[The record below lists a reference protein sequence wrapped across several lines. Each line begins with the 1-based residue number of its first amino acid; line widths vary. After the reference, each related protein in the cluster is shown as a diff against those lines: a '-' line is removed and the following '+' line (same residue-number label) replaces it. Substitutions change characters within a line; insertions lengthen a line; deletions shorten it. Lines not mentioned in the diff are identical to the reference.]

1 MRSDMI
7 KRGDA
12 RAAHRSLLR
21 ATGVGDSDWD
31 KPFIAICN
39 SHVDIIPGHVHL
51 QAVGNY
57 VKECVR
63 AAGGV
68 PFLFNTIGVDDGIA
82 MGHAGMKYS
91 LPSRELIADSV
102 ETMIQAHCFDAM
114 ICIPN
119 CDKIVPGMFMGAM
132 RVNIPTIFVSGG
144 PMEAGRTASGQV
156 VDLIDA
162 FVAGAKK
169 QNGQL
174 SAEELEEIEKA
185 ACPTCGSCSGMFT
198 ANSMNC
204 LAEAIGLALPGNG
217 TILATSADRKALFE
231 RAARRVVA
239 MARDFAR
246 LGAGHGRLPREI
258 GSPAAFDNAMILD
271 MAMGGSTNTVL
282 HILAIAHEAGV
293 PFDLERIDALSRR
306 TPNICKVSP
315 SSHYHI
321 EDVARAGGIYTILG
335 EVARGCPG
343 LLDLTCPTV
352 TGKTLGEN
360 IEEYDVRS
368 ATAASA
374 ARLLTQVQPG
384 GERSSQ
390 AWTVPSVATEARS
403 QAAGLALLEAEGETG
418 EEEPSA
424 SGDGAFDGSSGDDG
438 DGFDPFDVIRTVENA
453 YSKTGGL
460 SMLSGNLAPQ
470 GAVVKTAGVSPKML
484 KHSGPAVIFDSEVD
498 AYNGIVFGKVKA
510 GDVVV
515 VRYEGPKG
523 GPGMQEML
531 APTTAIKGV
540 GLDDRCALITDGR
553 FSGGTAGASIGHV
566 SPEAAIGGPIGLIQD
581 GDVIDIDILKGV
593 LSVRL
598 SDDELT
604 RRRAAFKPPAPRIT
618 TGYLARYTRMA
629 TSADTGAILK
639 WD

>member
-21 ATGVGDSDWD
+21 ATGVGEMDWD

-51 QAVGNY
+51 QVVGNY

-91 LPSRELIADSV
+91 LPSREIIADSV

-132 RVNIPTIFVSGG
+132 RVNVPTIFVSGG
-144 PMEAGRTASGQV
+144 PMEAGRTASGKV
-156 VDLIDA
+156 VNLIDA

-174 SAEELEEIEKA
+174 SAEELEEIEQA

-217 TILATSADRKALFE
+217 TILATSADRKVLYE
-231 RAARRVVA
+231 RAAKRIVA
-239 MARDFAR
+239 MAREFAKV
-246 LGAGHGRLPREI
+246 GPGHGLLAREI
-258 GSPAAFDNAMILD
+258 GTAAAFDNAMILD

-293 PFDLERIDALSRR
+293 PFSLERIDALSQK

-315 SSHYHI
+315 SSRYHI

-360 IEEYDVRS
+360 IQEYDVRG
-368 ATAASA
+368 ATAVSD
-374 ARLLTQVQPG
+374 ARLLTKVRPG
-384 GERSSQ
+384 GERSIQ
-390 AWTVPSVATEARS
+390 AWTVPSVAAEARS

-418 EEEPSA
+418 EDEPINPGDNGSNGSA
-424 SGDGAFDGSSGDDG
+424 DGNGHGG

-453 YSKTGGL
+453 YSQTGGL
-460 SMLSGNLAPQ
+460 SMLSGNLAPK

-484 KHSGPAVIFDSEVD
+484 KHTGPAVIFESEVD

-540 GLDDRCALITDGR
+540 GLDDGCALITDGR

-566 SPEAAIGGPIGLIQD
+566 SPEAAVGGPIGLD
-581 GDVIDIDILKGV
+581 PGRRHHRHRHSG
-593 LSVRL
+593 
-598 SDDELT
+598 
-604 RRRAAFKPPAPRIT
+604 RRAVRPAL
-618 TGYLARYTRMA
+618 G
-629 TSADTGAILK
+629 
-639 WD
+639 